1 MDGERMSKYK
11 DLANMLK
18 ESNTSEKKSWNNNIF
33 TCYYCPTSGHSLCLH
48 QDKCILD
55 TKVQTI
61 LVEIKKTI
69 NEIKRNREKGNTKEL
84 NRLIIKRKRLFRKYY
99 DLETNAGGF

>member
-11 DLANMLK
+11 DLAKRLK
-18 ESNTSEKKSWNNNIF
+18 ESTTSSKKSLNNNIF
-33 TCYYCPTSGHSLCLH
+33 TCYYCPSSGHSLCLH

-55 TKVQTI
+55 TKVQAI
-61 LVEIKKTI
+61 LI
-69 NEIKRNREKGNTKEL
+69 EIKRTVQEIRKIREQENQDEL

-99 DLETNAGGF
+99 DLKTTAGGF